1 MRGKRVWERCA
12 RNENEWAAR
21 QKFEKKKKENNWE
34 LMEKGDNAQ
43 PRTSDLPHPSDE
55 GLPGT
60 GGPEKTETIKK
71 ITGGADGVEGNSRPF
86 CRQVGVGGQ
95 CVLSLLLLSEMSS
108 GGRLV
113 ESIFFLTS

>member
-1 MRGKRVWERCA
+1 MKMNGLHGK
-12 RNENEWAAR
+12 NS
-21 QKFEKKKKENNWE
+21 KKNENNWE

-71 ITGGADGVEGNSRPF
+71 ITGAQMGWRATRGHPAGKWGLDDSVFVVVVVVE
-86 CRQVGVGGQ
+86 
-95 CVLSLLLLSEMSS
+95 
-108 GGRLV
+108 
-113 ESIFFLTS
+113 